1 MISSIKLFIMYLRQ
15 ICNFAFRSLCFD
27 HLGMNSLSQ
36 KQSSLPVFVCAY
48 SSSLFTITIRTQ
60 SLYAIEKDRKQ
71 NNLSSA
77 ANQMVLLICTALAA
91 AGKHTVHPQNSA
103 GLCRCPIGV
112 CLHLRVKYWP
122 TKSKAAF
129 FQHVHFSWLLSQAV

>member
-1 MISSIKLFIMYLRQ
+1 M
-15 ICNFAFRSLCFD
+15 
-27 HLGMNSLSQ
+27 
-36 KQSSLPVFVCAY
+36 FVCAY

-91 AGKHTVHPQNSA
+91 AGKHTMHPQNSA

-129 FQHVHFSWLLSQAV
+129 FQHVHFSWLLSQAVWEKMPFIWSLTNVNEFLELVVEGPSISRVQCLTYSNIV